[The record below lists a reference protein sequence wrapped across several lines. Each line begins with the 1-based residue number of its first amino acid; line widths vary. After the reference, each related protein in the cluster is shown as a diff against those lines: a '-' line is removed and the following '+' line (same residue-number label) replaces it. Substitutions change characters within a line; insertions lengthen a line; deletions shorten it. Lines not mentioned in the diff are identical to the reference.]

1 MWGVSISFKKSILG
15 FGFSFLRRLLFPWCT
30 PKNLSLSQL
39 SEEMSSAMWFLTIQ
53 KKWQP
58 IFSNVW
64 VPTVWWKPLKEQSH
78 LNLAGCTLS
87 PFESTSS
94 SFPFPWVCFICLNTF
109 KFAYFSNLFSPLWA
123 MQLFILWFSSLLFT
137 FPHNEYSLKHFKW
150 RPLLSSSSS
159 PSNLPIWHIFNSYH
173 RTSGSMCI
181 IFC

>member
-1 MWGVSISFKKSILG
+1 MA
-15 FGFSFLRRLLFPWCT
+15 FLSYGDSCFHGALPRTCLCPNFQRRWVLQCRFWPY
-30 PKNLSLSQL
+30 
-39 SEEMSSAMWFLTIQ
+39 

-94 SFPFPWVCFICLNTF
+94 SFSFPWVCFICLNTF

-123 MQLFILWFSSLLFT
+123 IQLFILWFSSLLFT